1 MKISFANTLSNICE
15 RIPDAQIDD
24 ITTALGSDK
33 RVSPY
38 YLTGGLA
45 FGGTCFPKDNR
56 AFMAFANRYGVDATL
71 AEATDTVNESQ
82 AKHLT
87 DTVLSI
93 QAANGD
99 RRVSILG
106 LAFKA
111 NTPVIEESPAIKLI
125 RSLLEE
131 NMDVTVYDPLAMDLT
146 KEQFGDAIAYA
157 PSVEICVSR
166 SPLWVV
172 TTGLDEF
179 QAIDDDYVTHNP
191 TTLIDCWRVID
202 PARFSKKVNYVAL
215 GRFSPWNS

>member
-111 NTPVIEESPAIKLI
+111 NMPVIEESPAIKLI

-157 PSVEICVSR
+157 PSVALAHALLS
-166 SPLWVV
+166 SPV
-172 TTGLDEF
+172 G
-179 QAIDDDYVTHNP
+179 I
-191 TTLIDCWRVID
+191 
-202 PARFSKKVNYVAL
+202 S
-215 GRFSPWNS
+215 SPFR